1 MRDGAPPTSAGPV
14 ALTDVS
20 GLGRRHR
27 EHSGAGSLLVVA
39 ALITGLAVAGFVWAA
54 PREDSAA
61 APPSQVGSTQPPRSV
76 ATLPA
81 VPARRTG
88 AERPERPTTSRL
100 PNGTVVPIDAA
111 GTAGD
116 GSLAVPGDIRFAGWW
131 RGGSRLGDP
140 FGATLLAA
148 HVDSFTQGLG
158 PYASLLSARAGQ
170 RVVVSSAH
178 LTQTFAVVS
187 LRLVPRGSLSR
198 HRELFSARG
207 DRRLVL
213 VTCAGPYD
221 ASRGGYQNL
230 AVITASPIADVTR
243 RSAP

>member
-1 MRDGAPPTSAGPV
+1 M
-14 ALTDVS
+14 
-20 GLGRRHR
+20 
-27 EHSGAGSLLVVA
+27 A
-39 ALITGLAVAGFVWAA
+39 ALVTGLAVGGFVWAA
-54 PREDSAA
+54 PRQDSAA
-61 APPSQVGSTQPPRSV
+61 APAAHLGTTHQPGGV

-88 AERPERPTTSRL
+88 AARPERPTTSRL
-100 PNGTVVPIDAA
+100 PDGTVVPIEPA

-116 GSLAVPGDIRFAGWW
+116 GSLAVPGDIRVAGWW

-187 LRLVPRGSLSR
+187 LRLVPRHALPL

-207 DRRLVL
+207 ARRLVL

-230 AVITASPIADVTR
+230 AVITASPIADVTP